1 MNKSCL
7 VIKNDGIG
15 DLIISAGIISEL
27 AKKYSGGLDLV
38 TCIQNKEIAEQ
49 IVGVRNIYYVSRD
62 SLIFFPLVHWFGIH
76 IPIINERDYKVL
88 KKISSVKY
96 DLGITL
102 RRFIRQSTLIIM
114 NFVRA
119 TEKYCV
125 WQYPTTATYSS
136 ANKFSSGWKKFSGNI
151 KETSELS
158 YYNTF
163 ISTILGLK
171 INPTP
176 RLGFTN
182 RKIKQVDSKLI
193 GINIAGENDDWP
205 LSHWL
210 DLISALIQ
218 QNYKIL
224 LFGGE
229 NCIPHG
235 NLIEDKYPI
244 HGNYIGKL
252 SFKDSIEVLEKVNIL
267 IGDDTGYSHFAS
279 LFVNKCL
286 IILGGGTFGRF
297 FPWPNTSNQYI
308 IYNAMDCY
316 DCNWKCKF
324 RSKKCLQSVQPGSL
338 LEYVNDIIN
347 GNNEKNSRN
356 LSSDCVNYNIAW
368 RLAKEKG
375 QLNIDS
381 SFFLANKLPNELNKK
396 DYLDLTIE
404 SPIDEK
410 NLKIFQLFYKSSL
423 LRKPL
428 NIFTAGIFNLI
439 YFTRK
444 YFEYFYH
451 KVLRRPVRAIFGIV
465 FPNMPG

>member
-7 VIKNDGIG
+7 IIKNDGIG

-27 AKKYSGGLDLV
+27 SKKYSGGLDLI

-49 IVGVRNIYYVSRD
+49 IVGVRKIYYVSRD

-76 IPIINERDYKVL
+76 IPIINEQDYKVL
-88 KKISSVKY
+88 KKIAAVNY
-96 DLGITL
+96 DLCIAL
-102 RRFIRQSTLIIM
+102 RRFIRQNTLIIM

-119 TEKYCV
+119 TEKYCL
-125 WQYPTTATYSS
+125 WQYPTNASYAS
-136 ANKFSSGWKKFSGNI
+136 AYKFSAEWKKYSGNI
-151 KETSELS
+151 NETSELG
-158 YYNTF
+158 YYHTF

-171 INPTP
+171 LNPIP
-176 RLGFTN
+176 RLGFTYSKPK
-182 RKIKQVDSKLI
+182 RVDSKVI

-205 LSHWL
+205 LNYWM
-210 DLISALIQ
+210 DLISSLIR
-218 QNYKIL
+218 QNYKIV

-229 NCIPHG
+229 NCIPEG
-235 NLIEDKYPI
+235 KLIETKYQI

-267 IGDDTGYSHFAS
+267 IGDDTSFSHFAS

-347 GNNEKNSRN
+347 DNNEKNSRN

-368 RLAKEKG
+368 RITKEKN

-381 SFFLANKLPNELNKK
+381 SFFIANKLPNELNKK

-410 NLKIFQLFYKSSL
+410 NLKIFQLFSKYSL

-428 NIFTAGIFNLI
+428 NIFTAGIFNSI
-439 YFTRK
+439 HFTRK
-444 YFEYFYH
+444 ILEYFYY
-451 KVLRRPVRAIFGIV
+451 KVLRRLVCAIFDIV